1 MKLFVANR
9 FDGIEI
15 SGFTSRIPTEEYPG
29 YRTNEERKYDRIGLY
44 VNRPFEQDVDD
55 CRCTYSED
63 DPDNAA
69 GNADENG
76 FDKELGEDIDTPGSD
91 GHAQPIS
98 RVRSVTETYMIFMIP
113 IPPTNNDIPAM
124 QASKIVIMSVVELN
138 MELSSS
144 CERISKSSSSPSFI
158 LWFFRR
164 ISLISSVA

>member
-44 VNRPFEQDVDD
+44 VDRPFEQDVDD
-55 CRCTYSED
+55 YRCTYSED

-69 GNADENG
+69 GNANENS
-76 FDKELGEDIDTPGSD
+76 FDKELISIPLAPMDMRN
-91 GHAQPIS
+91 PIS